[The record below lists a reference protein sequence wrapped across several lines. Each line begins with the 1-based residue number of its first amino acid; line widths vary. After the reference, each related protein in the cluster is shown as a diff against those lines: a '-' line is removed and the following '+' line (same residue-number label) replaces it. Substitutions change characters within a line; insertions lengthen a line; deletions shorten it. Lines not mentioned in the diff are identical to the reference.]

1 MLCLKYSIL
10 QATMSALFVMW
21 LKLCRPANSWH
32 IEMLLSWRTYRN
44 STVGTWLLATWSGTV
59 AKMNCMNYLTF
70 CNFRLQLCISC
81 ICLFVVFCLS
91 VCVCLLCGGRIKIV
105 NLLALHKHAL
115 AYPTQFAV
123 LPETDFVHLAA
134 LLVNLPLGFREIR
147 PNAHSVTVVSL

>member
-1 MLCLKYSIL
+1 
-10 QATMSALFVMW
+10 
-21 LKLCRPANSWH
+21 
-32 IEMLLSWRTYRN
+32 
-44 STVGTWLLATWSGTV
+44 
-59 AKMNCMNYLTF
+59 MNYLTF